1 MSTKVYSQEQQTQ
14 IVYDAMVL
22 TFAIQEEQRQVA
34 QMSKQRYRDIE
45 RIDLTPMETLEKD
58 RPKQPTRKIAKLKQI
73 GQDDEL
79 IKEASKVDV
88 KFEFRPQPVKPDPK
102 SALKATLPVK
112 ASIGGYA
119 ALVAL
124 YVIPSSLISAA
135 SGAYSI
141 PIWVKVIE
149 GIFLFLPLLGLA
161 VGGSLLYNYIEI
173 MKGYKASLAQWKN
186 DYDAAYNVAYNAAL
200 NNPDR
205 LEAIS
210 DAEYQTKV
218 NREAAEKQAKQEAI
232 ERQRKYDL
240 EYDHNY
246 AQWMQD
252 VREFDL
258 KLDKISKEREE
269 WHIRKAHWES
279 EQESRIAAVKQD
291 IQYKIDALNNLYDIT
306 RQISVTYRELWI
318 LEWLYNDM
326 DSSDHDI
333 RYATELLDRDRQR
346 CATENVGIRVQAAI
360 EAATKVIHSDLAGL
374 TAHVDRN
381 TDAILQ
387 GNAIQAAQNDIAMAS
402 FDVLDEI
409 ANNTAQTN
417 KSIGTNTL
425 VGALQRWGINK
436 NLKEINA
443 KLG

>member
-1 MSTKVYSQEQQTQ
+1 MDTKVYSQQEQTQ
-14 IVYDAMVL
+14 VVYDAMVL

-45 RIDLTPMETLEKD
+45 HIDLTPMETLEKD

-73 GQDDEL
+73 GEDNEL

-88 KFEFRPQPVKPDPK
+88 KFEFRPEPVKPDSK
-102 SALKATLPVK
+102 SALKVTLPVK

-119 ALVAL
+119 ALVTL

-135 SGAYSI
+135 SGAYGI

-161 VGGSLLYNYIEI
+161 VGGSLFYNYIEI

-186 DYDAAYNVAYNAAL
+186 DYDAAYNTAYNAAL

-246 AQWMQD
+246 AEWVQAT
-252 VREFDL
+252 REFDL
-258 KLDKISKEREE
+258 KLEEISKEREE
-269 WHIRKAHWES
+269 WHIRKANWES

-291 IQYKIDALNNLYDIT
+291 IQYKMDALNNLYDIT

-360 EAATKVIHSDLAGL
+360 EAATKVIHTDLAGL